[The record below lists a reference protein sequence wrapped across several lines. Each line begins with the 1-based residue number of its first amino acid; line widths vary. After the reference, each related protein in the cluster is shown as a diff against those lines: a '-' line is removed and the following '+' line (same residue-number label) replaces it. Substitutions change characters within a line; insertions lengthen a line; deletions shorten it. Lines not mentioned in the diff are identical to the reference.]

1 MVLLANCAVNKK
13 LWRITFNDI
22 KSLWDLGE
30 GYWYHGNKLGVYR
43 ITRLFCMERGD
54 FSRLLGILV
63 SFRTAE
69 VANKRHENSYPM

>member
-1 MVLLANCAVNKK
+1 MKS
-13 LWRITFNDI
+13 WR
-22 KSLWDLGE
+22 DLGE

-43 ITRLFCMERGD
+43 ITRQFCMERGD

-69 VANKRHENSYPM
+69 AANKRHENSYTM